1 MAYNWCLFP
10 IMVSPWR
17 RSSGIATCR
26 RYHIIKQNG
35 GLLQCTLSPVS
46 SLLTVE
52 IHGLT
57 WMFIYNLDPLAKL
70 REVKITSSCL
80 SVHLSVLRY
89 QLGSHFTDFLEI
101 WHWGLLLKS
110 VEKIFFLIG
119 QKYHEYLIKQDNI
132 LLNSSYTKKGC
143 HAIVAEK
150 IRTLFMLKKFVE
162 NIAV

>member
-110 VEKIFFLIG
+110 VEKIQVWI
-119 QKYHEYLIKQDNI
+119 NR
-132 LLNSSYTKKGC
+132 
-143 HAIVAEK
+143 EK
-150 IRTLFMLKKFVE
+150 ISGTLRELLSTIYCCRRRS
-162 NIAV
+162 IAIKALS